1 MKNRKIKLFEDFSIE
16 LLVNKV
22 YEEMMANFLYESS
35 LDSLEMEDGEGERE
49 LTRGEKAA
57 FARDFQ
63 ILTPEQL
70 AAIYLRALGKVEGD
84 TGKYLVMIQG
94 IDQFGNMDKDSRAF
108 KITLPAF
115 SDAIGLDSY
124 TTALRTTKKFI
135 NLINGIE
142 EDASEAIYPKL
153 IKAFDSFQG
162 KSPSEIAGIATN
174 AIQDPSFTQNRD
186 KSLDV
191 LDKAAEQRKAKKTSD
206 INTGMK
212 VFSLINSLRSASPI
226 FSDIKKAQ
234 KSAIS
239 KIASEINQ
247 DPEKIKSSYMEYLRS
262 KGLLSDKMYFT
273 EK

>member
-35 LDSLEMEDGEGERE
+35 FGSLEMEDGEGERD

-94 IDQFGNMDKDSRAF
+94 MDQFGNTDKDSRAF